1 MAPTTTMQK
10 STPTQKSA
18 SSYIPPSLRAT
29 KPAPYTSAKKK
40 EPKKEFAVDN
50 TAFPTLGDTI
60 KKSGTPMSFSS
71 AAAKKV
77 EAPKIVQV
85 DVLPGWVHIRRN
97 AGKIEYKYG
106 KPILRN
112 DEEDRAEAIRSRIIL
127 KNRIARE
134 EYDRERDIEL
144 LGDLSQFYG
153 QPTLAELYE
162 IEYICQEES
171 SSESSDYSDIE

>member
-1 MAPTTTMQK
+1 MA
-10 STPTQKSA
+10 PTQKSA

-29 KPAPYTSAKKK
+29 KPAPYASTKKK
-40 EPKKEFAVDN
+40 EPKKEFAVDQA
-50 TAFPTLGDTI
+50 AFPTLGETI

-77 EAPKIVQV
+77 EAPKIVQA
-85 DVLPGWVHIRRN
+85 DVLPGWVHIRWN

-106 KPILRN
+106 KPVLRN
-112 DEEDRAEAIRSRIIL
+112 DEEEDRAEAIRSRIIL

-134 EYDRERDIEL
+134 EYDRTRDIEL

-162 IEYICQEES
+162 LEDICQEES
-171 SSESSDYSDIE
+171 SSESSDYSDDE